1 MYKISEYTRKQAE
14 KLNVKVKPSKKKNKK
29 LDIYKNGDYILSV
42 GDSRYKDYPF
52 YIKKNGIE
60 YANER
65 RRLYKIR
72 HAKTR
77 GVVGSAS
84 WFADNLLW

>member
-1 MYKISEYTRKQAE
+1 MYKISKYTKRQAE
-14 KLNVKVKPSKKKNKK
+14 NLNVTVKPSKKKNKK

-42 GDSRYKDYPF
+42 GDSRYNDYPTF
-52 YIKKNGIE
+52 IKTHGIE

-84 WFADNLLW
+84 WYNSKLLW